1 MAKKKIRGNWGI
13 LLSYIGK
20 LYRNPADALK
30 EYVSNAL
37 DEWGRARNRG
47 EMEGACEVT
56 YSLEMS
62 KITIDYNS
70 PGMDEKEFEAAL
82 NKVAESAKPGL
93 GIPQIGELGIGIFA
107 FNQVGSTCTFYS
119 KKAKGMPTIKVV
131 LTGNSDD
138 YDIDTAI
145 KRESLENPGMKVVIT
160 RLHQDPTKPRG
171 SLAPRLLERF
181 FAEKFDPYLRQGNLK
196 IAISCGGKAYEVKP
210 LEIIFPVVGEAF
222 KEWRLST
229 DRQKKFNCQF
239 WFDSSGK
246 SHVSIRHTGV
256 SIIEDLKTYPSYGL
270 EESIYASGSLKGYID
285 ADFLKPQPSRT
296 SFEENQDWIRF
307 LTELDKIRPSL
318 EAEVE
323 ELRREEEEKKLTEVQ
338 KKAIEM
344 AREILGQDQF
354 QDLVPLGGLRKPR
367 GQVIHPGVTH
377 PPGQITGKRSK
388 EEGKPGHLGGPR
400 ISYVEDDFDGPSRHS
415 EFIAGTVRVN
425 KRNDDYIREEKGS
438 AQQMLAYAM
447 LMIGKEAVAHSDS
460 TGKADHSLEKL
471 LSYLFQ
477 VQLKT
482 RKVELKELKL
492 KEAKK
497 PKTPKGQRKGKSAKG
512 GQLKL
517 IMSDTETSDET

>member
-47 EMEGACEVT
+47 EMDGACEVT

-107 FNQVGSTCTFYS
+107 FNQVGSICTFYS

-196 IAISCGGKAYEVKP
+196 ITISCSGKAYEVKP

-222 KEWRLST
+222 KEWHLASEW
-229 DRQKKFNCQF
+229 QKKFNCQF

-256 SIIEDLKTYPSYGL
+256 TIVEDLKSHPWFEDTFYTRGF
-270 EESIYASGSLKGYID
+270 LKGQID

-296 SFEENQDWIRF
+296 SFEENQDWLRF
-307 LTELDKIRPSL
+307 LVALDKIRPLL
-318 EAEVE
+318 EEEIE

-344 AREILGQDQF
+344 AREILGQEQF
-354 QDLVPLGGLRKPR
+354 QDLIPLGGLRKPR
-367 GQVIHPGVTH
+367 GQVVHHGVTH
-377 PPGQITGKRSK
+377 PPGRITGERSK
-388 EEGKPGHLGGPR
+388 KEGEPGRLGGPR
-400 ISYVEDDFDGPSRHS
+400 ISYVEEDFDGPSRHS

-425 KRNDDYIREEKGS
+425 ALNPDYMRERGP
-438 AQQMLAYAM
+438 AQQKMAYAM
-447 LMIGKEAVAHSDS
+447 LMIGKEAVAHSDT

-497 PKTPKGQRKGKSAKG
+497 PKTPKGQRKGKSAG
-512 GQLKL
+512 TSQLKL
-517 IMSDTETSDET
+517 IMSDTGTSDEA